1 MKVYLNLPTT
11 DEGKEQLDE
20 AMAIL
25 QATLVLKTIDN
36 LKIIEKDKRKV
47 LLAII
52 DELEKR
58 EQKEISSN

>member
-1 MKVYLNLPTT
+1 MKVYFNLPTT
-11 DEGKEQLDE
+11 DEGKKQLNE
-20 AMAIL
+20 AMADL
-25 QATLVLKTIDN
+25 QATLVIKTIEKLN
-36 LKIIEKDKRKV
+36 LSEKKKKEI

>member
-11 DEGKEQLDE
+11 DEGKKQLNE
-20 AMAIL
+20 AMADL
-25 QATLVLKTIDN
+25 QATLVINT
-36 LKIIEKDKRKV
+36 IEKLNLSEKKKKEI

>member
-11 DEGKEQLDE
+11 DEGKKQLNE
-20 AMAIL
+20 AMADL
-25 QATLVLKTIDN
+25 QATLVIKTIEKLN
-36 LKIIEKDKRKV
+36 LSEEKKKEI

>member
-1 MKVYLNLPTT
+1 
-11 DEGKEQLDE
+11 
-20 AMAIL
+20 MADL
-25 QATLVLKTIDN
+25 QATLVINT
-36 LKIIEKDKRKV
+36 IEKLNLSEKKKKEI

>member
-11 DEGKEQLDE
+11 DESKKQLNE
-20 AMAIL
+20 AMADL
-25 QATLVLKTIDN
+25 QATLVINT
-36 LKIIEKDKRKV
+36 IEKLNLSEKKKKEI